1 MTFQELKRLVSQG
14 ESETLEFKRKVAH
27 PEKIIK
33 EIVAFANTKGGKLL
47 IGVSDDGTIPGV
59 KFPEDEIYALN
70 HTIEKMC
77 KPLPDFEITHVAINE
92 KNTALVYDIPVSSK
106 RPLHVKEDT
115 DSKWGQVYVRFADKS
130 IKASREVREIIK
142 RQKRN
147 KDIKFNFGEKEKVLM
162 SYLEEHKTINL
173 YQFQKVAKLNKYTAS
188 NTLIILVLANVLSVE
203 PYDKG
208 DIYRLKNKF

>member
-1 MTFQELKRLVSQG
+1 MTFQELKQLVSQG

-27 PEKIIK
+27 PEKIVK

-70 HTIEKMC
+70 NTIEKMC
-77 KPLPDFEITHVAINE
+77 HPLPDYEIMHVEINE
-92 KNTALVYDIPVSSK
+92 KNTALVYDIPVSNK
-106 RPLHVKEDT
+106 RPLHIKENA
-115 DSKWGQVYVRFADKS
+115 DSKWGQVYVRFGDKS

-147 KDIKFNFGEKEKVLM
+147 KDIKFNFGDKEKILM

-173 YQFQKVAKLNKYTAS
+173 YQFQAAAKLNKYTAS

-203 PYDKG
+203 PCDKG

>member
-27 PEKIIK
+27 PEKIVK

-47 IGVSDDGTIPGV
+47 IGVSDDGNIPGV
-59 KFPEDEIYALN
+59 KFPEDEIYSLN
-70 HTIEKMC
+70 STIEKLC
-77 KPLPDFEITHVAINE
+77 KPLPDFEIEHVEINE
-92 KNTALVYDIPVSSK
+92 KTTALIYDIPVSNK
-106 RPLHVKEDT
+106 RPLHVREDA
-115 DSKWGQVYVRFADKS
+115 DSKWGQTYVRFGDKS

-147 KDIKFNFGEKEKVLM
+147 KDIKFNFGEKEKILM
-162 SYLEEHKTINL
+162 AYLEEHEKINL
-173 YQFQKVAKLNKYTAS
+173 YQFQAEAKINKYVAS

-203 PYDKG
+203 PCDKG

>member
-1 MTFQELKRLVSQG
+1 MTFQELRRLVSHG

-27 PEKIIK
+27 PEKIVK

-47 IGVSDDGTIPGV
+47 IGVSDDGSIPGI
-59 KFPEDEIYALN
+59 KFPEDEIYSLN
-70 HTIEKMC
+70 NAIDTLC
-77 KPLPDFEITHVAINE
+77 RPVPTYQITHVSINE
-92 KNTALVYDIPVSSK
+92 KNTALAYDIPVSER
-106 RPLHVKEDT
+106 RPIHVKEDT
-115 DSKWGQVYVRFADKS
+115 DGKWGQAYVRFQDKS

-162 SYLEEHKTINL
+162 SYLEEHRTINL
-173 YQFQKVAKLNKYTAS
+173 SEFQIEAKLNRYKAS
-188 NTLIILVLANVLSVE
+188 NTLIILVLANLLSVE
-203 PYDKG
+203 PCDKG

>member
-27 PEKIIK
+27 PEKIVK

-47 IGVSDDGTIPGV
+47 IGVSDDGSIPGV
-59 KFPEDEIYALN
+59 KFPEDEIFSLN
-70 HTIEKMC
+70 STIEKLC
-77 KPLPDFEITHVAINE
+77 RPQPAFEIIHVTINE
-92 KNTALVYDIPVSSK
+92 KNTALVYDIPVSTK
-106 RPLHVKEDT
+106 RPLLVKEDT
-115 DSKWGQVYVRFADKS
+115 ESKWGQTYVRFRDKS

-162 SYLEEHKTINL
+162 SYLEENRTINL
-173 YQFQKVAKLNKYTAS
+173 SEFQTVAKLNRYRAS
-188 NTLIILVLANVLSVE
+188 NTLIILVLANVLSIE
-203 PYDKG
+203 PCDKG
-208 DIYRLKNKF
+208 DIYRLKNKY